1 MKATQ
6 LSIQHGWSFGL
17 VESKRSGSNHSKAIP
32 FKYDWAKVTF
42 AWSWRKAFGWSV
54 NTSLHWT
61 RKVRSFFGSVPS
73 KVSGSWTLACDKEDS
88 LDQ

>member
-6 LSIQHGWSFGL
+6 LSIQHGWSFGSA
-17 VESKRSGSNHSKAIP
+17 ESKRSSSNHSKAIP

-42 AWSWRKAFGWSV
+42 AQSWQKAFGRSI

-61 RKVRSFFGSVPS
+61 RKVRSVFGSVPL
-73 KVSGSWTLACDKEDS
+73 KVSRSQTLACDKEDS
-88 LDQ
+88 LD